1 MGLVK
6 RLVMS
11 GIQHNLIGFDRTVEK
26 LHRGSRTFL
35 CYAQNQGLFKED
47 RGCIAWLESCSNPQ
61 RSQEARQA
69 ARNELVK
76 RGQTAVGKGLR
87 VPSVR
92 VQELCNNELVSA
104 RRPRIGQNLPIL
116 LIYPSK
122 LAWI

>member
-1 MGLVK
+1 
-6 RLVMS
+6 MS

-47 RGCIAWLESCSNPQ
+47 RGCIAWLGPVTTHE

-87 VPSVR
+87 VRRVR
-92 VQELCNNELVSA
+92 IQELCNNELVSA
-104 RRPRIGQNLPIL
+104 RRPRTGQNLPIS

-122 LAWI
+122 KKTREDLLVVR